1 MNSNNCQ
8 ESMMTFN
15 MVREFAM
22 NNSAFIEAF
31 GPAFEKLIETGY
43 HGTGTLY
50 TAKQVNPTPS
60 ASLTLSASPTQSPT
74 DSATPS
80 AGPSL
85 KSVLLLTLS
94 LFVLAVFA

>member
-1 MNSNNCQ
+1 
-8 ESMMTFN
+8 
-15 MVREFAM
+15 M
-22 NNSAFIEAF
+22 NNTAFIEAF

-50 TAKQVNPTPS
+50 TARQVNPTP
-60 ASLTLSASPTQSPT
+60 SPT

-85 KSVLLLTLS
+85 KSVLLLTLF